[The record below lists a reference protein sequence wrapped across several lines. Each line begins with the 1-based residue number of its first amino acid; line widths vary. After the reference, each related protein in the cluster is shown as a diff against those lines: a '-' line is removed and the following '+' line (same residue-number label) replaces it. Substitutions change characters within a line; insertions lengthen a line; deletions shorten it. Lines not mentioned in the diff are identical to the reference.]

1 MEEIVAEITPV
12 LTRHIVEGNPP
23 LDFTG
28 YRATGGYEPM
38 RLAVETLSPR
48 KVREIVKESNL
59 RGRGGAG
66 FPTGVKWGF
75 VPQGKDSPRPK
86 YIIANGDE
94 MEPGTFKDRL
104 LIHGNP
110 HQLVESMIITG
121 WALQADIGYI
131 FLRPEYETGAHLLE
145 AAIEEAYAA
154 GFLGDNILGS
164 HWSFELHTH
173 TSAGRY
179 ICGE

>member
-12 LTRHIVEGNPP
+12 LTRHIVEGSPP

-38 RLAVETLSPR
+38 RLAVETLSSR

-75 VPQGKDSPRPK
+75 VPQGKGSPRPK

-110 HQLVESMIITG
+110 HQLVESMIITT
-121 WALQADIGYI
+121 
-131 FLRPEYETGAHLLE
+131 TGRHRLHLL
-145 AAIEEAYAA
+145 APGI
-154 GFLGDNILGS
+154 
-164 HWSFELHTH
+164 
-173 TSAGRY
+173 
-179 ICGE
+179 